1 MLLEAAPPQH
11 VDCGMSAKSS
21 IQDELKQRRP
31 FASTAAEAAAALLR
45 TGDMARRYYEQQV
58 EPYGITFHQYNV
70 LRILRG
76 AGPAGLPTLEI
87 ADRMIEQ
94 TPGITRLIDRL
105 VAKKLVRRR
114 RVPADRR
121 KVLCTVTPA
130 GLALLEEL
138 DAPLDAWD
146 EELMAGISEPDLD
159 RLIRVLDRIRRT
171 LGAAVGPVEPEAPP
185 G

>member
-1 MLLEAAPPQH
+1 MLLEAGPPSH
-11 VDCGMSAKSS
+11 VDSCMSGKSS
-21 IQDELKQRRP
+21 IQEELKQRRP
-31 FASTAAEAAAALLR
+31 FASLAAEAAAALLR
-45 TGDMARRYYEQQV
+45 TGDMARRYYEERVQ
-58 EPYGITFHQYNV
+58 PYGITFHQFNV

-76 AGPAGLPTLEI
+76 AGPTGLPTLEI

-114 RVPADRR
+114 RVAADRR
-121 KVLCTVTPA
+121 KVLCVVTPA

-146 EELMAGISEPDLD
+146 DELMQGIGKADLEQ
-159 RLIRVLDRIRRT
+159 LIRALERIRRT
-171 LGAAVGPVEPEAPP
+171 IGGAAR
-185 G
+185 

>member
-1 MLLEAAPPQH
+1 
-11 VDCGMSAKSS
+11 MSRKSS
-21 IQDELKQRRP
+21 IQNELRQRRP
-31 FASTAAEAAAALLR
+31 FASLAGEAAAALLR
-45 TGDMARRYYEQQV
+45 TGDMARRYYEQRV

-105 VAKKLVRRR
+105 VSKKLVRRR
-114 RVPADRR
+114 RVTADRR
-121 KVLCTVTPA
+121 KVLCAVTA
-130 GLALLEEL
+130 DGLALLAEL

-146 EELMAGISEPDLD
+146 DELMEGVGQADLEC
-159 RLIRVLDRIRRT
+159 LIGALEAIRRT
-171 LGAAVGPVEPEAPP
+171 LGGRVG
-185 G
+185 